1 MQPEGGYRMNRI
13 RILLVAVLVLGV
25 SSLVF
30 SQEPDDKEPKAPPK
44 QETPHDVAPPRAQ
57 KDQEEKTQKPGNQE
71 VQKPDSKKQDKDNA
85 KANRDEKDMNN
96 GGRAQTANA
105 GPAGKGA
112 RIPDAKFKSSFGQQH
127 RFVVNR
133 VITQRTVVVGQTQ
146 FVYSGYTF
154 VFMDPWPAGWAYTD
168 DCYIDYINDEYV
180 LVDVLHPGVY
190 ITLTVI
196 S

>member
-1 MQPEGGYRMNRI
+1 MNRI
-13 RILLVAVLVLGV
+13 RILFVAALVLGV

-30 SQEPDDKEPKAPPK
+30 SQEPDDKEPKAQPK

-57 KDQEEKTQKPGNQE
+57 EEKTQKPENQE
-71 VQKPDSKKQDKDNA
+71 VQKPDSKKQDKDNE
-85 KANRDEKDMNN
+85 KANRGEKDMNH
-96 GGRAQTANA
+96 GDRAQSANA
-105 GPAGKGA
+105 RPAGKGA
-112 RIPDAKFKSSFGQQH
+112 RIPDAKFRSSFGQQH

-133 VITQRTVVVGQTQ
+133 VVTERTVVAGQTQ